1 MHADT
6 ATGESS
12 SSDDVASAPLD
23 TQTVDEMLLQYL
35 DTTRGGE
42 QQQQQVQDNELDKPQ
57 SDEVESVEVQDSEVG
72 ATSEV
77 TSEDRYVMVHLFIFQ
92 SL

>member
-77 TSEDRYVMVHLFIFQ
+77 TSEDRYVMVHLFSFQ
-92 SL
+92 SF